1 MTLKGSR
8 LVEEVT
14 ADVVKRVRKLDL
26 VGESED
32 VTELMQSHNK
42 ILMMKSCFL

>member
-8 LVEEVT
+8 LVEEET
-14 ADVVKRVRKLDL
+14 ADVVTKTRKLEL
-26 VGESED
+26 QEESED
-32 VTELMQSHNK
+32 MTELTQSHNR

>member
-8 LVEEVT
+8 LVEEET
-14 ADVVKRVRKLDL
+14 ADVVTKARKLEL
-26 VGESED
+26 QEESED
-32 VTELMQSHNK
+32 MTELMQSHNR